1 MTISTYKLH
10 NLSEIHQVSMPIFI
24 FMGNNLESN
33 LNMFL
38 FLALTL
44 SPNLKNFIPE
54 PQTLITLPVLQS
66 QSTDN
71 TLKTFIPEPQA
82 LTTLPAC
89 DSKVLIILSTL
100 WFSLKTFQVSAIT
113 ILWQYKLKPE
123 IKPQSSIGDILFN
136 NYRVL
141 SHL

>member
-10 NLSEIHQVSMPIFI
+10 NLSEIHQVSIPIFI

-33 LNMFL
+33 LNMFFISRL
-38 FLALTL
+38 
-44 SPNLKNFIPE
+44 NFITKPQDPYPRASNANHASSLRFRSPDYTLNPSVQ
-54 PQTLITLPVLQS
+54 PQT
-66 QSTDN
+66 
-71 TLKTFIPEPQA
+71 
-82 LTTLPAC
+82 LTTLPVYA
-89 DSKVLIILSTL
+89 SKVLITLSTL